1 MNLAQWTRAEIFTMR
16 RETRLLPEF
25 ARTFPA
31 DELPRIARR
40 ALHDRARNH
49 RHVTVRAVHCFP
61 PVKENEASPED
72 ALNDT
77 R

>member
-1 MNLAQWTRAEIFTMR
+1 MNLAQWPRAELFTMW

-31 DELPRIARR
+31 DELPRVTRR

-49 RHVTVRAVHCFP
+49 RHVTVRAIHDWP
-61 PVKENEASPED
+61 PM
-72 ALNDT
+72 LT
-77 R
+77 RCAG